1 MYKFDVIVV
10 GGGHAGVEAAFAV
23 DRMGLSC
30 AIVTL
35 NIKNIGQMSCNPAIG
50 GLGKS
55 HIVREIGAMGGLMP
69 VATDMSGIQY
79 RTLNTRKG
87 DAVQALRVQCDR
99 DLYKKSVQKILKKT
113 KIQLFD
119 EEVVDILIKRNVV
132 EGVTTKKQKKIL
144 AKKTILTTGT
154 FLNGKMYT
162 GETIT
167 KGGRFGDPSA
177 IPLSKKLYGL
187 KLPMGRLKTGTPARI
202 KLSSI
207 NLNKMEIQPG
217 EKPTPWMSLYD
228 TPKKHKKQLPCYI
241 ARTNE
246 KTHKIIRENTHLSA
260 MYSGNIV
267 GIGPRYCPSIED
279 KVNKFKDKTSHQIF
293 IEPEGINKDLV
304 YPNGIST
311 SLPKEAQKKFIYSI
325 EGLDGCSIEE
335 YGYAV
340 EYDFIDPRSIKKT
353 LETKKLKNFYLAGQI
368 NGTTG
373 YEEAAAQGLMAGIN
387 AASSILKK
395 NEFILGRSEAYI
407 GVLIDDLTTH
417 GITEPYRMFT
427 SRAEH
432 RLLLSQNNAEQRLL
446 ERAYNH
452 NLIDKKRYKSFLRKE
467 EEYKT
472 FINKTLK
479 NTKINTFLNKQ
490 NKKTKLKE
498 KKSVLELL
506 SRTDAVKNSLF
517 KTNKKNQHLY
527 QRAITEHKYKG
538 YIKKQLREILKTQKQ
553 NNKKIPKQINYKKI
567 SGLSNEVVEKLNKS
581 QPTTIGSASRIE
593 GVTPAAINLI
603 LIQIKKRELLKQNA

>member
-69 VATDMSGIQY
+69 IATDMSGIQY

-113 KIQLFD
+113 NIQLFD
-119 EEVVDILIKRNVV
+119 EEVVDILIRKNSV
-132 EGVTTKKQKKIL
+132 EGVVTKKQEKII

-167 KGGRFGDPSA
+167 KGGRLGDSSA

-202 KLSSI
+202 KLSTIDLS
-207 NLNKMEIQPG
+207 KMEIQPG
-217 EKPTPWMSLYD
+217 EKPTPWMSLYN
-228 TPKKHKKQLPCYI
+228 TPKKHQKQLPCYI
-241 ARTNE
+241 ARTN
-246 KTHKIIRENTHLSA
+246 KQTHKIIKENTHLSA
-260 MYSGNIV
+260 MYSGNIT

-279 KVNKFKDKTSHQIF
+279 KVNRFRDKTSHQIF
-293 IEPEGINKDLV
+293 IEPEGINKDLI

-311 SLPKEAQKKFIYSI
+311 SLPKKAQKEFIYSI
-325 EGLDGCSIEE
+325 KGLNGCTIEE

-353 LETKKLKNFYLAGQI
+353 LETKQLKNFYLAGQI

-373 YEEAAAQGLMAGIN
+373 YEEAAAQGLIAGTN
-387 AASSILKK
+387 AACKILKK
-395 NEFILGRSEAYI
+395 EKLILRRSEAYI

-446 ERAYNH
+446 EKAYNFK
-452 NLIDKKRYKSFLRKE
+452 LVDEKRYKDFLKKE
-467 EEYKT
+467 EEYKK
-472 FINKTLK
+472 FIKNKLK
-479 NTKINTFLNKQ
+479 KKKITSFINKQ
-490 NKKTKLKE
+490 NKKINLKE
-498 KKSVLELL
+498 KKSVLDLL
-506 SRTDAVKNSLF
+506 SRTDAAKESLF
-517 KTNKKNQHLY
+517 KTNKTNKHLY
-527 QRAITEHKYKG
+527 QRAVIENKYEG
-538 YIKKQLREILKTQKQ
+538 YIKKQLREIKKTQKQ
-553 NNKKIPKQINYKKI
+553 NDKKIPKHINYKNI
-567 SGLSNEVVEKLNKS
+567 SGLSNEVIEKLNKS

-603 LIQIKKRELLKQNA
+603 LIQIKKREVLKQYV